1 MEKNFL
7 TAAEAMAYLSV
18 SRNTLKKL
26 IADGFIP
33 EPARLGSRL
42 LRFDRS
48 EIDKYLRG
56 SNDEKE
62 DDPSG
67 RNNRVQ
73 EVE

>member
-1 MEKNFL
+1 MEKNYL
-7 TAAEAMAYLSV
+7 TASEAMAYLSV

-26 IADGFIP
+26 IAGGFIP

-42 LRFDRS
+42 LRFDRR

-56 SNDEKE
+56 SNETE

-67 RNNRVQ
+67 SDRRIQ
-73 EVE
+73 TVE

>member
-7 TAAEAMAYLSV
+7 TASEAMAYLSV

-26 IADGFIP
+26 IAGGFIP

-42 LRFDRS
+42 LRFDRK

-56 SNDEKE
+56 RNEEE
-62 DDPSG
+62 DNPSG
-67 RNNRVQ
+67 CDNSIQ
-73 EVE
+73 TVE